1 MRVDASRRGDGPR
14 EEVPRG
20 PDAALLDGDAPH
32 LDAASPSASAA
43 DLLGSGPRA
52 DVLRIIEE
60 RPGLSIQE
68 LSEVLGLSR
77 GAVRHHLVH
86 LTRDGHVASHR
97 HGNHV
102 LLFSTAVPVMRRRA
116 IFQLRIASIRSIVE
130 VAIARPRLRPA
141 EVADETGISVRS
153 VRRGLRILERAGLV
167 HSEPVKRGV
176 YRLSFHPEMRIAWV
190 LHGKDAARAVT
201 SLRKAPGWL
210 IGFELLLGKLA
221 LGSWASS

>member
-1 MRVDASRRGDGPR
+1 MRMDARRGGGPR
-14 EEVPRG
+14 EEVPSA
-20 PDAALLDGDAPH
+20 PDATSAKNVLPDPEV
-32 LDAASPSASAA
+32 ASRSASAA

-52 DVLRIIEE
+52 DILGIIEE

-68 LSEVLGLSR
+68 LSEALGLSR

-86 LTRDGHVASHR
+86 LTRDRHVASHR

-102 LLFSTAVPVMRRRA
+102 LLFAADVPVMRRRA

-130 VAIARPRLRPA
+130 VAIARPRLRPV

-153 VRRGLRILERAGLV
+153 VRRGLKILERAGLV
-167 HSEPVKRGV
+167 QSEPVKRGV

-190 LHGKDAARAVT
+190 LHGKDAERAVT

>member
-1 MRVDASRRGDGPR
+1 MEAFSR
-14 EEVPRG
+14 
-20 PDAALLDGDAPH
+20 
-32 LDAASPSASAA
+32 SFAA
-43 DLLGSGPRA
+43 DQIESGPRA

-68 LSEVLGLSR
+68 LAEALELSR

-86 LTRDGHVASHR
+86 LTRDGHVSSHR

-102 LLFSTAVPVMRRRA
+102 LLFAASVPVMRRRA

-130 VAIARPRLRPA
+130 VAIARPRLRPV

-153 VRRGLRILERAGLV
+153 VRRGLRVLERAGLV
-167 HSEPVKRGV
+167 QSESVKRGTYSV
-176 YRLSFHPEMRIAWV
+176 SFHPEMRIAWV
-190 LHGKDAARAVT
+190 LYGKDATRVP

-210 IGFELLLGKLA
+210 IGFELLLGKLV